1 MAIEKTKKTTKK
13 PMIGK
18 PVTGKAAA
26 KKPAPKKKVAPKTA
40 VKKKTPAKTTAKK
53 TSAAKPAKKKQPV
66 SKTVTKKP
74 VEKVTKSK
82 PPESSVVNDI
92 VENVAGKVSG
102 VIESYRSME
111 ESKGGSKTDVKADV
125 VKRLVA
131 KFVDLLIAYVFVELG
146 TVSGFLLAVTYIL
159 TSDGFSGGSIGKRLM
174 GVKVVTRVTK
184 RPVNLMESAIR
195 NAVFAAVIVVYFTI
209 GFIPYI
215 GKLIAL
221 ASVIA
226 IGVMEVML
234 IFNDKDGIRYGD
246 KLAGTM
252 VIDKN

>member
-1 MAIEKTKKTTKK
+1 MATEKSKKPTKKVATKK
-13 PMIGK
+13 PATKKK
-18 PVTGKAAA
+18 PVT
-26 KKPAPKKKVAPKTA
+26 KKKVTS
-40 VKKKTPAKTTAKK
+40 KKPTTAKK
-53 TSAAKPAKKKQPV
+53 KTATKSSEVKSV
-66 SKTVTKKP
+66 SKKTETPINNKPPLNLNKDEHSVFGEMADTVMS
-74 VEKVTKSK
+74 KVTETIETYRSA
-82 PPESSVVNDI
+82 ESSKSTGD
-92 VENVAGKVSG
+92 
-102 VIESYRSME
+102 
-111 ESKGGSKTDVKADV
+111 GGKADV

-131 KFVDLLIAYVFVELG
+131 KLVDLLIAYAFVELD
-146 TVSGFLLAVTYIL
+146 SIAGFLIAITYIL
-159 TSDGFSGGSIGKRLM
+159 TSDGFSGGSIGKRLF

-195 NAVFAAVIVVYFTI
+195 NAVFAAVIIVYFTI

-234 IFNDKDGIRYGD
+234 ILNDKDGIRYGD

-252 VIDKN
+252 VVDRVVTSGTSKK